1 MISIFKT
8 NISTREESEKIIS
21 GLIDL
26 FAVKSTVDV
35 EDCDKV
41 LRVVGEVDP
50 TAIEN
55 YVKLQG
61 YLCTDLE

>member
-8 NISTREESEKIIS
+8 NISTREESDKIIS
-21 GLIDL
+21 GLIDQ
-26 FAVKSTVDV
+26 FAVQSTVDV

-50 TAIEN
+50 AAIEN
-55 YVKLQG
+55 YVKEQG
-61 YLCTDLE
+61 FLCADLE